1 MRFHLQTITK
11 QSRYVFHLSYFRY
24 FIFIHFVLVETM
36 YFVLVSI
43 QSMSNDLLHY
53 YRYCWKLILEMFVIH
68 YFKILSKVPTAIWS
82 IEPVI
87 AAHYHILRCNRRN
100 HWPNIADTTNKRF
113 LNCGVLIETRP
124 IWFDFLWPDKI
135 WIEIIF
141 LIMWVWPEF

>member
-11 QSRYVFHLSYFRY
+11 QSRYVFNLSYFRY

-68 YFKILSKVPTAIWS
+68 YFKILSKVPTRVATKNLRRFSGGGPHYYLRKNLSEPLFFEIALPILNQSFGYKNEKSEEKNYFRS
-82 IEPVI
+82 I
-87 AAHYHILRCNRRN
+87 LS
-100 HWPNIADTTNKRF
+100 
-113 LNCGVLIETRP
+113 
-124 IWFDFLWPDKI
+124 PDGH
-135 WIEIIF
+135 F
-141 LIMWVWPEF
+141 